1 MGIRM
6 RAAPLAALLTAVVVA
21 QAPAQQ
27 VAQERV
33 DLHVVERIRDEGFNR
48 SQIEPLARHLNDVIG
63 PRLTGST
70 GMRRANDWT
79 AETFRGWG
87 LQNVAV
93 EPWGE
98 FGRSWERVS
107 YAGRIT
113 QPFVQPLI
121 AQPLAWSGSTRGT
134 QEGPV
139 IAIEATTP
147 DDLAQYRGRLRGAWI
162 LPQRHVPHSPEFQ
175 EHMRRFPADD
185 LLRPAPTQPGPP
197 PEVQARLEAQ
207 ARAAA
212 QGDPQAQQAQ
222 QAMAQQRAQQFA
234 QQGPAIGAA
243 LDSMAKAEGALG
255 YLRPSQWPYGILRVA
270 GMNRTDANPLPNLV
284 ISHDQYGQL
293 WRNATNGVTSRVEVN
308 VQNRFLTDDLRAY
321 NTLADLPGSD
331 LAGEYVII
339 GAHLDSWH
347 TGTGATDN
355 AAGSV
360 IMMEAMRIL
369 KTLGL
374 QPRRTVRIGLWSG
387 EEQGLLG
394 SRNYVRNHA
403 ELHDRISVY
412 LNIDNGTGRLRGI
425 WNQSN
430 VAATPIFE
438 QLLWPFRD
446 IGIVAVRHGN
456 TGGTDHLAFDA
467 AGIPGFN
474 FIQDP
479 IEYSL
484 RTHHSSADTFDRLV
498 IDDLMQAA
506 VIVAS
511 TAYHLAMRDEMFPRK
526 PAATQ
531 Q

>member
-1 MGIRM
+1 MGYRM
-6 RAAPLAALLTAVVVA
+6 RAPSLAAVLLFTIAGSGS
-21 QAPAQQ
+21 AQQ
-27 VAQERV
+27 YAQERV
-33 DLHVVERIRDEGFNR
+33 DLSVVERIRDEGTNR
-48 SQIEPLARHLNDVIG
+48 SGIEQLARHLNDVIG

-70 GMRRANDWT
+70 GMKRANDWT

-87 LQNVAV
+87 LQNVVV

-98 FGRSWERVS
+98 FGRGWERVS

-113 QPFVQPLI
+113 QPFVQPLQ

-139 IAIEATTP
+139 LAIEATTP
-147 DDLAQYRGRLRGAWI
+147 DDLQQYRGRLRGVWI

-175 EHMRRFPADD
+175 EHTRRLPAEEM
-185 LLRPAPTQPGPP
+185 LRPAGQQGQGPP
-197 PEVQARLEAQ
+197 PEVAARLQAQ
-207 ARAAA
+207 
-212 QGDPQAQQAQ
+212 QQAQQAQ
-222 QAMAQQRAQQFA
+222 PQQARAQQFA
-234 QQGPAIGAA
+234 QQGPTLAAA

-255 YLRPSQWPYGILRVA
+255 YLRPSQWAYGILRV
-270 GMNRTDANPLPNLV
+270 GGTNRNDRNALPNLV

-293 WRNATNGVTSRVEVN
+293 WRNATNGVPARVEIN
-308 VQNRFLTDDLRAY
+308 VQNRFLSDDLRAY

-331 LAGEYVII
+331 HADQFVMI

-355 AAGSV
+355 SAGSV

-369 KTLGL
+369 KTLGV
-374 QPRRTVRIGLWSG
+374 QPRRTIRIGLWSG

-394 SRNYVRNHA
+394 SRAYVRNHTD
-403 ELHDRISVY
+403 LHSRISAY

-430 VAATPIFE
+430 AAATPIFE
-438 QLLWPFRD
+438 QLLWPFRGD
-446 IGIVAVRHGN
+446 GVVAVRHGN

-484 RTHHSSADTFDRLV
+484 RTHHSNADTFDRL
-498 IDDLMQAA
+498 ILDDLKQAA
-506 VIVAS
+506 IIVAS

-526 PAATQ
+526 APPSANNGGN
-531 Q
+531 

>member
-1 MGIRM
+1 M
-6 RAAPLAALLTAVVVA
+6 RTRIQATLLATALLLSSATH
-21 QAPAQQ
+21 APAQQ
-27 VAQERV
+27 AQQLPTVAQERV
-33 DLHVVERIRDEGFNR
+33 DLTVVERIRDEGFNR
-48 SQIEPLARHLNDVIG
+48 SHIEELARHLNDVIG
-63 PRLTGST
+63 PRLTGSP

-87 LQNVAV
+87 LHNVVV

-98 FGRSWERVS
+98 FGRGWERVS

-113 QPFVQPLI
+113 EPFVQPLI

-134 QEGPV
+134 AAGPV
-139 IAIEATTP
+139 VAIEATTP
-147 DDLAQYRGRLRGAWI
+147 ADLAQYSGRLRGAWI
-162 LPQRHVPHSPEFQ
+162 LPQRHVPHAPEFR
-175 EHMRRFPADD
+175 EYTRRFDAND
-185 LLRPAPTQPGPP
+185 LLYPTPP
-197 PEVQARLEAQ
+197 PPPP
-207 ARAAA
+207 AA
-212 QGDPQAQQAQ
+212 QQQAAQQ
-222 QAMAQQRAQQFA
+222 QQFA
-234 QQGPAIGAA
+234 QPGPSVAA
-243 LDSMAKAEGALG
+243 VLDSMARAEGALG
-255 YLRPSQWPYGILRVA
+255 YLRPSQWAYGILRV
-270 GMNRTDANPLPNLV
+270 GGVSRTDPNPMPALV
-284 ISHDQYGQL
+284 VSHDQYGQM
-293 WRNATNGVTSRVEVN
+293 WRNATHGVTVRVELD
-308 VQNRFLTDDLRAY
+308 VQNRFFTDDLQSY
-321 NTLADLPGSD
+321 NTLADIPGTD
-331 LAGEYVII
+331 LADQLVMI

-369 KTLGL
+369 RTLGL

-394 SRNYVRNHA
+394 SRFYLQNHP

-430 VAATPIFE
+430 PAATPIFE

-456 TGGTDHLAFDA
+456 TGGTDHLSFDRI
-467 AGIPGFN
+467 GIPGFN

-498 IDDLMQAA
+498 IDDLKQAA
-506 VIVAS
+506 VIVAA
-511 TAYHLAMRDEMFPRK
+511 TVYHLATRDEMFPRK
-526 PAATQ
+526 PAPATNGN
-531 Q
+531 